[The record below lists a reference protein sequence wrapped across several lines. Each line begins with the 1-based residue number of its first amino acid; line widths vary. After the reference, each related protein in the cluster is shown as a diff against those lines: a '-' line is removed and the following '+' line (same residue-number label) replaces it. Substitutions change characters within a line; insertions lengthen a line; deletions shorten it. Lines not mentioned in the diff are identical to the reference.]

1 MCNISDEI
9 TFGWKTGET
18 AITAGVYAPAGTV
31 RHAALALTEIA
42 GTGLYVGS
50 SATVQKND
58 LVIFNDGTNNIG
70 YGVYQPQTDTSATI
84 SALATLVVTYDE
96 R

>member
-18 AITAGVYAPAGTV
+18 ITAGVYAPDGTL
-31 RHAALALTEIA
+31 RHAALALTEIP
-42 GTGLYVGS
+42 GTGLYVGT
-50 SATVQKND
+50 SATVQAKD

-70 YGVYQPQTDTSATI
+70 YGVYQPEVDSSTI
-84 SALATLVVTYDE
+84 ITAVSSIITVYDD